1 MKSLLSTI
9 LMGFVLLL
17 ISGCDE
23 GPVGPQGPPGNA
35 NVFSLNFQFDYNGS
49 SAVQNG
55 TVVSEQYD
63 VPDITP
69 SVVDDGAV
77 LVYYRFAGTWT
88 ALPYTLSVEAPDD
101 PPRVDYTATFGYAY
115 DDQFIEVFVEAS
127 SDDPVVIQ
135 EISETELFGAPIEM
149 KAVIIDGF
157 FFGKNSDLDLRDYEA
172 VKAYFNLKD

>member
-17 ISGCDE
+17 ASGCDE
-23 GPVGPQGPPGNA
+23 GPVGPPGPPGNA
-35 NVFSLNFQFDYNGS
+35 NVFSLNFQFDYNG
-49 SAVQNG
+49 ADLNG
-55 TVVSEQYD
+55 TVVSAQYD

-69 SVVDDGAV
+69 SVVDNGAV
-77 LVYYRFAGTWT
+77 LVYYRFADTWT
-88 ALPYTLSVEAPDD
+88 ALPYTLSVEALDD

-127 SDDPVVIQ
+127 SDDPVVID
-135 EISETELFGAPIEM
+135 EIGNTELFGAPIQM

-157 FFGKNSDLDLRDYEA
+157 AFGKNSEIDLRDYEA

>member
-9 LMGFVLLL
+9 LFGFVLLL
-17 ISGCDE
+17 ASGCDE
-23 GPVGPQGPPGNA
+23 GPVGPPGPPGNA

-127 SDDPVVIQ
+127 SDDPVVIE
-135 EISETELFGAPIEM
+135 EIGNTDLFGAPIEM
-149 KAVIIDGF
+149 KAVIIDGV

>member
-1 MKSLLSTI
+1 MKSLLSTF

-17 ISGCDE
+17 ASGCDE
-23 GPVGPQGPPGNA
+23 GPVGPPGPPGNA
-35 NVFSLNFQFDYNGS
+35 NVFSLNFQFDYA
-49 SAVQNG
+49 SAALNG
-55 TVVSEQYD
+55 TVVSEQFD

-135 EISETELFGAPIEM
+135 EISETDLFIEPIEM

-157 FFGKNSDLDLRDYEA
+157 FVGKNSDLDLRDYEA